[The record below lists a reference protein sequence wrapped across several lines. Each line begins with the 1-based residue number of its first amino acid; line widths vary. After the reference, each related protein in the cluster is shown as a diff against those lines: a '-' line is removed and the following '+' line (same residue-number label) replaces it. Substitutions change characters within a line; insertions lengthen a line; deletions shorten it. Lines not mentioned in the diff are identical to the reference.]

1 MRRLPVVAI
10 VGRPNVGKSS
20 LFNRLLG
27 KKVAII
33 DDTAGVTR
41 DRIVQEADL
50 DDHTVLLVDTGG
62 VDTTGRVHEFAK
74 ETTEQAKR
82 AMDEADVIVFV
93 VDGKEGVTPL
103 DEEVARILR
112 KWKKPVIVAVNKVDE
127 PFMEDL
133 IYDFYRLGFEE
144 VIPISAIHK
153 IGIPTLIEKILEKLP
168 EELKEAAR
176 REYEKKERREK
187 AERLI
192 SGEETEELHKLS
204 EDLAAGKEYE
214 IEEEE
219 KEPIKVAIVGRPN
232 MGKSTLLNA
241 LVGEERAI
249 VSDVPGTTRDAID
262 TYVKIGDDE
271 FIFIDTAG
279 IRRRGKI
286 KDIEYY
292 SYLRA
297 LDAIDRADV
306 VVLLVDAEEGPT
318 DRDAKI
324 AGIAL
329 EKFKPIIIAVNKID
343 KLKSE
348 KDWERI
354 HRELDLTFDF
364 IPYAPRVFIS
374 AKERKGLKELL
385 KQIKDV
391 YRQYTKKVR
400 TGEFNRVL
408 QKLMEI
414 HQPPVY
420 KNKIVKIY
428 YGTQVKTKPPTF
440 LLFSNYPEGIPK
452 SFRRFLENRIRE
464 AFGFNKI
471 PIRIVFKKR
480 S

>member
-1 MRRLPVVAI
+1 MKRLPVISI

-20 LFNRLLG
+20 LFNRILE

-33 DDTAGVTR
+33 DDTPGVTR
-41 DRIVQEADL
+41 DRIVQEAEIEG
-50 DDHTVLLVDTGG
+50 HKVILVDTGG
-62 VDTTGRVHEFAK
+62 VDTSGEGFAK

-82 AMDEADVIVFV
+82 AMEEADIIVFV
-93 VDGKEGVTPL
+93 VDGKEGITPL
-103 DEEVARILR
+103 DEEVAKILR
-112 KWKKPVIVAVNKVDE
+112 KWRKPIIVAVNKIDE
-127 PFMEDL
+127 PYMEDL
-133 IYDFYRLGFEE
+133 IYDAYRLGFPE
-144 VIPISAIHK
+144 VIPISTIHK
-153 IGIPTLIEKILEKLP
+153 IGIPTLKERILELLP
-168 EELKEAAR
+168 QELRESAREAFEKEEKR
-176 REYEKKERREK
+176 KK

-192 SGEETEELHKLS
+192 SGESNEELEELIDTL
-204 EDLAAGKEYE
+204 EGGKDYI
-214 IEEEE
+214 IEEDVE

-249 VSDVPGTTRDAID
+249 VSDIPGTTRDAID
-262 TYVKIGDDE
+262 TYAKIGDDE

-318 DRDAKI
+318 DRDTKI
-324 AGIAL
+324 SGIAL
-329 EKFKPIIIAVNKID
+329 DKFKPIIIAVNKID
-343 KLKSE
+343 KLQNQKE
-348 KDWERI
+348 WERL
-354 HRELDLTFDF
+354 HRELDLNFDF

-374 AKERKGLKELL
+374 AKEKKGLEELI

-391 YRQYTKKVR
+391 YKQYTKKVR
-400 TGEFNRVL
+400 TGEFNRAL
-408 QKLMEI
+408 KELMEI

-420 KNKIVKIY
+420 KNKVVKIY

-452 SFRRFLENRIRE
+452 SFRRFLENRLRE
-464 AFGFNKI
+464 KFEFNKI

-480 S
+480 

>member
-1 MRRLPVVAI
+1 MKRLPVVSI

-20 LFNRLLG
+20 LFNRLLE
-27 KKVAII
+27 KRLAII
-33 DDTAGVTR
+33 DDTPGVTR
-41 DRIVQEADL
+41 DRIIQEANIE
-50 DDHTVLLVDTGG
+50 DHRVLLVDTGG
-62 VDTTGRVHEFAK
+62 VDPHGEGFAK

-82 AMDEADVIVFV
+82 AMEEADVIVFV
-93 VDGKEGVTPL
+93 VDGKEGITPL
-103 DEEVARILR
+103 DEEVARLLR
-112 KWKKPVIVAVNKVDE
+112 KWKKPVIVAVNKIDE

-133 IYDFYRLGFEE
+133 VYDFYRLGFDE
-144 VIPISAIHK
+144 VISISAIHK
-153 IGIPTLIEKILEKLP
+153 IGIPTLKEKIIEKLP
-168 EELKEAAR
+168 EALRQVAKKEQ
-176 REYEKKERREK
+176 EKEERREK

-192 SGEETEELHKLS
+192 SEESSEELNQLIDTLEKGEE
-204 EDLAAGKEYE
+204 YE
-214 IEEEE
+214 FEEEE

-249 VSDVPGTTRDAID
+249 VSDIPGTTRDAID

-271 FIFIDTAG
+271 YIFIDTAG

-306 VVLLVDAEEGPT
+306 VVLLLDAEEGPT

-329 EKFKPIIIAVNKID
+329 EKFKPIVIAVNKID
-343 KLKSE
+343 KLQSQKE
-348 KDWERI
+348 WENI
-354 HRELDLTFDF
+354 HRRLDLTFDF

-374 AKERKGLKELL
+374 AKEKKGLEELL
-385 KQIKDV
+385 KQIKDL
-391 YRQYTKKVR
+391 YRQYTKRVT
-400 TGEFNRVL
+400 TGKFNRAL
-408 QKLMEI
+408 AELMEI

-440 LLFSNYPEGIPK
+440 LLFSNYPEGIPQ
-452 SFRRFLENRIRE
+452 SFRRFLENRLRE
-464 AFGFNKI
+464 KFKFNKI
-471 PIRIVFKKR
+471 PLRIVFKKR
-480 S
+480 

>member
-20 LFNRLLG
+20 LFNRLVG
-27 KKVAII
+27 RKVAII
-33 DDTAGVTR
+33 DNTPGVTR
-41 DRIVQEADL
+41 DRIVQETDI
-50 DDHTVLLVDTGG
+50 DGHRVILVDTGG
-62 VDTTGRVHEFAK
+62 VVEKDAHQFAK

-82 AMDEADVIVFV
+82 AMEEADVIVFV
-93 VDGKEGVTPL
+93 VDGQEGITPL
-103 DEEVARILR
+103 DQEVARLLR
-112 KWKKPVIVAVNKVDE
+112 KWKKPVILAVNKIDE
-127 PFMEDL
+127 PFMEDN
-133 IYDFYRLGFEE
+133 IYEFYQLGFDE
-144 VIPISAIHK
+144 VIPLSTIHK
-153 IGIPTLIEKILEKLP
+153 IGVPTLKEKIIEKLP
-168 EELKEAAR
+168 PELREAAKK
-176 REYEKKERREK
+176 EQEKVERREK

-192 SGEETEELHKLS
+192 SGEEAEELASLQ
-204 EDLAAGKEYE
+204 ETLERGEEYE

-306 VVLLVDAEEGPT
+306 VVLLIDAEEGPT
-318 DRDAKI
+318 ERDAKI

-343 KLKSE
+343 KLKSQQ
-348 KDWERI
+348 DWERI
-354 HRELDLTFDF
+354 HRELDLVFDF

-385 KQIKDV
+385 KQIKDL
-391 YRQYTKKVR
+391 YSQYTKKVT
-400 TGEFNRVL
+400 TGKFNRVL
-408 QKLMEI
+408 RELMEI

-420 KNKIVKIY
+420 KNKVVKIY

-452 SFRRFLENRIRE
+452 SFRRFLENRLRE

-480 S
+480 T

>member
-1 MRRLPVVAI
+1 MKRLPVVSI

-33 DDTAGVTR
+33 DDTPGVTR

-50 DDHTVLLVDTGG
+50 EGHKVILVDTGG
-62 VDTTGRVHEFAK
+62 VDTSGEGFAK

-82 AMDEADVIVFV
+82 AMEEADLVVFV
-93 VDGKEGVTPL
+93 VDGKEGLTPL
-103 DEEVARILR
+103 DEEVGRILR
-112 KWKKPVIVAVNKVDE
+112 KWEKPVIVAVNKVDE
-127 PFMEDL
+127 PFMEDMV
-133 IYDFYRLGFEE
+133 YDFYRLGFEE
-144 VIPISAIHK
+144 VIPVSAIHK
-153 IGIPTLIEKILEKLP
+153 IGIPTLIEKILTLLP
-168 EELKEAAR
+168 QELKKTAKETAL
-176 REYEKKERREK
+176 REEKREK
-187 AERLI
+187 AEKLI
-192 SGEETEELHKLS
+192 SEEHSEELIQ
-204 EDLAAGKEYE
+204 LADSLEKGGEFHL
-214 IEEEE
+214 EEEE

-262 TYVKIGDDE
+262 SYVKIGEDE
-271 FIFIDTAG
+271 YVFIDTAG

-286 KDIEYY
+286 RDIEYY

-306 VVLLVDAEEGPT
+306 VVLLIDAIEGPT

-329 EKFKPIIIAVNKID
+329 EKYKPVILAVNKID
-343 KLKSE
+343 LLETE
-348 KDWERI
+348 KDWERL
-354 HRELDLTFDF
+354 HKELDLTFDF

-374 AKERKGLKELL
+374 AKEKKGLKELL
-385 KQIKDV
+385 KQIKSV
-391 YRQYTKKVR
+391 YSQYIKKVR
-400 TGEFNRVL
+400 TGEFNRAL
-408 QKLMEI
+408 KELMEI

-452 SFRRFLENRIRE
+452 SFRRFLENRLRE
-464 AFGFNKI
+464 KFGFNKI
-471 PIRIVFKKR
+471 PIRVVFKKR
-480 S
+480 

>member
-27 KKVAII
+27 RKVAII
-33 DDTAGVTR
+33 DDTPGVTR
-41 DRIVQEADL
+41 DRIVQEAEIEG
-50 DDHTVLLVDTGG
+50 HRVILVDTGG
-62 VDTTGRVHEFAK
+62 VVEKDAHQFAK

-82 AMDEADVIVFV
+82 AMEEADVIVFV

-103 DEEVARILR
+103 DEEVARLLR
-112 KWKKPVIVAVNKVDE
+112 RWKKPVILAVNKIDE
-127 PFMEDL
+127 PYMEDNV
-133 IYDFYRLGFEE
+133 YEFYKLGFDEM
-144 VIPISAIHK
+144 IPISTIHK
-153 IGIPTLIEKILEKLP
+153 IGIPTLKERILEKLP
-168 EELKEAAR
+168 KELKEEA
-176 REYEKKERREK
+176 KKEQERFERSQK

-192 SGEETEELHKLS
+192 SGKEGTELLELQESLERGEE
-204 EDLAAGKEYE
+204 YQ

-249 VSDVPGTTRDAID
+249 VSDLPGTTRDAID
-262 TYVKIGDDE
+262 TYAKIGDDE

-318 DRDAKI
+318 ERDAKI

-343 KLKSE
+343 KLKSQ

-364 IPYAPRVFIS
+364 IPFAPRLFIS
-374 AKERKGLKELL
+374 AKEKKGLKELL
-385 KQIKDV
+385 KQIKDL
-391 YRQYTKKVR
+391 YKQYTKKVT
-400 TGEFNRVL
+400 TGKFNRVL
-408 QKLMEI
+408 RELMEV

-420 KNKIVKIY
+420 KNKVVKIY

-452 SFRRFLENRIRE
+452 SFRRFLENRLRE

>member
-33 DDTAGVTR
+33 DDTPGVTR
-41 DRIVQEADL
+41 DRIVQEADI
-50 DDHTVLLVDTGG
+50 DGHRVILVDTGG
-62 VDTTGRVHEFAK
+62 VVEKDAHQFAK

-82 AMDEADVIVFV
+82 AMEEADVIVFV
-93 VDGKEGVTPL
+93 VDGQEGITPL
-103 DEEVARILR
+103 DQEVARLLR
-112 KWKKPVIVAVNKVDE
+112 KWKKPVILAVNKIDE
-127 PFMEDL
+127 PFMEDN
-133 IYDFYRLGFEE
+133 IYEFYQLGFDE
-144 VIPISAIHK
+144 VIPLSTIHK
-153 IGIPTLIEKILEKLP
+153 IGVPTLKEKIIEKLP
-168 EELKEAAR
+168 PELREAAKK
-176 REYEKKERREK
+176 EQEKVERREK

-192 SGEETEELHKLS
+192 SGEEAEELASLQ
-204 EDLAAGKEYE
+204 ETLERGEEYE

-241 LVGEERAI
+241 LVGQERAI

-306 VVLLVDAEEGPT
+306 VVLLIDAEEGPT
-318 DRDAKI
+318 ERDAKI

-343 KLKSE
+343 KLKSQQ
-348 KDWERI
+348 DWERI
-354 HRELDLTFDF
+354 HRELDLVFDF

-385 KQIKDV
+385 KQIKDL
-391 YRQYTKKVR
+391 YSQYTKKVT
-400 TGEFNRVL
+400 TGKFNRVVRE
-408 QKLMEI
+408 LMEI

-420 KNKIVKIY
+420 KNKVVKIY

-452 SFRRFLENRIRE
+452 SFRRFLENRLRE

-480 S
+480 T

>member
-1 MRRLPVVAI
+1 MKRLPVVAI

-20 LFNRLLG
+20 LFNRLIG
-27 KKVAII
+27 RKVAII
-33 DDTAGVTR
+33 DDTPGVTR
-41 DRIVQEADL
+41 DRIVQEANL
-50 DDHTVLLVDTGG
+50 DDHKVILVDTGG
-62 VDTTGRVHEFAK
+62 VDTSGEGFAK

-82 AMDEADVIVFV
+82 AMEEADIIVFV

-103 DEEVARILR
+103 DEEVGRILR

-127 PFMEDL
+127 PFMEDMV
-133 IYDFYRLGFEE
+133 YDFYRLGFDE
-144 VIPISAIHK
+144 VIPISTIHK
-153 IGIPTLIEKILEKLP
+153 IGIPTLTEKILAYLPSDLKETARKEFEKEEKRKKAEKL
-168 EELKEAAR
+168 
-176 REYEKKERREK
+176 
-187 AERLI
+187 I
-192 SGEETEELHKLS
+192 TEETSTEL
-204 EDLAAGKEYE
+204 DQLADSLEAGKEYE
-214 IEEEE
+214 LEEEE

-249 VSDVPGTTRDAID
+249 VSDVPGTTRDAVD
-262 TYVKIGDDE
+262 SYVKIGDDE
-271 FIFIDTAG
+271 FLFIDTAG

-306 VVLLVDAEEGPT
+306 VVLLIDAVEGPT

-329 EKFKPIIIAVNKID
+329 EKFKPVVLAVNKID
-343 KLKSE
+343 LLQSE
-348 KDWERI
+348 KDWERL
-354 HRELDLTFDF
+354 HRELDLNFDF
-364 IPYAPRVFIS
+364 MPFAPRVFIS
-374 AKERKGLKELL
+374 AKEKKGLKELL
-385 KQIKDV
+385 KQVKDL

-400 TGEFNRVL
+400 TGEFNRAL
-408 QKLMEI
+408 RELMEI

-452 SFRRFLENRIRE
+452 SFRRFLENRLRE
-464 AFGFNKI
+464 KFGFNKI

-480 S
+480 

>member
-1 MRRLPVVAI
+1 MKRLPVVSI

-33 DDTAGVTR
+33 DDTPGVTR
-41 DRIVQEADL
+41 DRIVQEAEIEG
-50 DDHTVLLVDTGG
+50 HKVILVDTGG
-62 VDTTGRVHEFAK
+62 VDTSGEGFAK

-82 AMDEADVIVFV
+82 AMEEADVIVFV
-93 VDGKEGVTPL
+93 VDGKEGITPL

-112 KWKKPVIVAVNKVDE
+112 KWKKPVIVAVNKIDE
-127 PFMEDL
+127 PYMEDL
-133 IYDFYRLGFEE
+133 IYDAYRLGFEE
-144 VIPISAIHK
+144 VIPISTIHK
-153 IGIPTLIEKILEKLP
+153 IGIPTLKERILELLP
-168 EELKEAAR
+168 EDLRKSAKETF
-176 REYEKKERREK
+176 EKEERREK
-187 AERLI
+187 AEKLI
-192 SGEETEELHKLS
+192 SGESAEELEGLI
-204 EDLAAGKEYE
+204 ETLEEGGEYT

-249 VSDVPGTTRDAID
+249 VSDIPGTTRDAID

-324 AGIAL
+324 SGIAL

-343 KLKSE
+343 KLQSQ
-348 KDWERI
+348 KDWERL
-354 HRELDLTFDF
+354 HRELDLNFDF

-374 AKERKGLKELL
+374 AKEKKGLDELL
-385 KQIKDV
+385 KQIKDL

-400 TGEFNRVL
+400 TGEFNRAL
-408 QKLMEI
+408 RELMEI

-420 KNKIVKIY
+420 KNKVVKIY

-452 SFRRFLENRIRE
+452 SFRRFLENRLRE
-464 AFGFNKI
+464 KFGFNKI

-480 S
+480 

>member
-1 MRRLPVVAI
+1 MKRLPVVTI

-20 LFNRLLG
+20 LFNRLIG
-27 KKVAII
+27 RKVAII
-33 DDTAGVTR
+33 DDTPGVTR
-41 DRIVQEADL
+41 DRIVQEANL
-50 DDHTVLLVDTGG
+50 DDHKVILVDTGG
-62 VDTTGRVHEFAK
+62 VDTSGEGFAK

-82 AMDEADVIVFV
+82 AMEEADIIVFV
-93 VDGKEGVTPL
+93 VDGKEGITPL
-103 DEEVARILR
+103 DEEVGRILR

-127 PFMEDL
+127 PFMEDMV
-133 IYDFYRLGFEE
+133 YDFYRLGFDE
-144 VIPISAIHK
+144 VIPISTIHK
-153 IGIPTLIEKILEKLP
+153 IGIPTLTEKILAYLPSDLKETARKEFEKEEKRKKAEKL
-168 EELKEAAR
+168 
-176 REYEKKERREK
+176 
-187 AERLI
+187 I
-192 SGEETEELHKLS
+192 TEEASTEL
-204 EDLAAGKEYE
+204 DQLADSLEAGKEYE
-214 IEEEE
+214 LEEEE

-249 VSDVPGTTRDAID
+249 VSDVSGTTRDAVD
-262 TYVKIGDDE
+262 SYVKIGDDE
-271 FIFIDTAG
+271 FLFIDTAG

-306 VVLLVDAEEGPT
+306 VVLLIDAVEGPT

-329 EKFKPIIIAVNKID
+329 EKFKPVVLAVNKID
-343 KLKSE
+343 LLQSE
-348 KDWERI
+348 KDWERL
-354 HRELDLTFDF
+354 HRELDLNFDF
-364 IPYAPRVFIS
+364 MPFAPRVFIS
-374 AKERKGLKELL
+374 AKEKKGLKELL
-385 KQIKDV
+385 KQVKDL
-391 YRQYTKKVR
+391 YKQYTKKVR
-400 TGEFNRVL
+400 TGEFNRAL
-408 QKLMEI
+408 RELMEI

-452 SFRRFLENRIRE
+452 SFRRFLENRLRE
-464 AFGFNKI
+464 KFGFNKI

-480 S
+480 

>member
-1 MRRLPVVAI
+1 MKRLPVVAI

-27 KKVAII
+27 RKVAII
-33 DDTAGVTR
+33 DDTPGVTR
-41 DRIVQEADL
+41 DRVVQEADI
-50 DDHTVLLVDTGG
+50 DEHRVILVDTGG
-62 VDTTGRVHEFAK
+62 VVDKDAHQFAK

-82 AMDEADVIVFV
+82 AMEEADVIVFV
-93 VDGKEGVTPL
+93 VDGKEGLTPL
-103 DEEVARILR
+103 DEEVARLLR
-112 KWKKPVIVAVNKVDE
+112 RWKKPVILAVNKIDE
-127 PFMEDL
+127 PFMEDRV
-133 IYDFYRLGFEE
+133 YDFYKLGFEE
-144 VIPISAIHK
+144 LIPISTIHK
-153 IGIPTLIEKILEKLP
+153 IGIPTLKEKIVEKLP
-168 EELKEAAR
+168 EELREEAKKAYR
-176 REYEKKERREK
+176 REEFLKERET
-187 AERLI
+187 LI
-192 SGEETEELHKLS
+192 SGEDREGLSSLQDTLEKGEEFFL
-204 EDLAAGKEYE
+204 
-214 IEEEE
+214 EEEE

-262 TYVKIGDDE
+262 SYVKVGDDE

-318 DRDAKI
+318 ERDAKI
-324 AGIAL
+324 AGVAL
-329 EKFKPIIIAVNKID
+329 EKFKPLIIAVNKID
-343 KLKSE
+343 KLKSQ
-348 KDWERI
+348 KDWERL

-364 IPYAPRVFIS
+364 VPFAPRVFIS
-374 AKERKGLKELL
+374 AKEKKGLKELL
-385 KQIKDV
+385 KQVKEL
-391 YRQYTKKVR
+391 YKQYTKKIT
-400 TGEFNRVL
+400 TGKFNRVL
-408 QKLMEI
+408 KELMEL

-452 SFRRFLENRIRE
+452 SFRRFLENRLRE

-480 S
+480 Q

>member
-1 MRRLPVVAI
+1 MKRLPVVAI

-20 LFNRLLG
+20 LFNRLIG

-33 DDTAGVTR
+33 DDTPGVTR
-41 DRIVQEADL
+41 DRVVQEADL
-50 DDHTVLLVDTGG
+50 DEHKVLLVDTGG
-62 VDTTGRVHEFAK
+62 VVSKDAHEFAK

-82 AMDEADVIVFV
+82 AMEEADVIVFV
-93 VDGKEGVTPL
+93 VDGKEGVNPL
-103 DEEVARILR
+103 DEEVARLLR
-112 KWKKPVIVAVNKVDE
+112 RWKKPVIVAVNKVDE

-133 IYDFYRLGFEE
+133 VYDFYRLGFEE
-144 VIPISAIHK
+144 VIPISTIHK
-153 IGIPTLIEKILEKLP
+153 IGIPTLKEKILEKLP
-168 EELKEAAR
+168 EELKEAA
-176 REYEKKERREK
+176 KKEFEKAQRREK
-187 AERLI
+187 TERLI
-192 SGEETEELHKLS
+192 RGEDAEAL
-204 EDLAAGKEYE
+204 EDLSQTLEEGKEYE

-262 TYVKIGDDE
+262 TYVKVGDDE

-292 SYLRA
+292 SYLRS

-306 VVLLVDAEEGPT
+306 VVLLVDAQEGPT
-318 DRDAKI
+318 ERDAKI

-329 EKFKPIIIAVNKID
+329 EKFKPLIIAVNKVD
-343 KLKSE
+343 TLKSQQ
-348 KDWERI
+348 DWERI
-354 HRELDLTFDF
+354 QRELDLVFDF
-364 IPYAPRVFIS
+364 VPYAPRVFIS
-374 AKERKGLKELL
+374 AKEKKGLKELL
-385 KQIKDV
+385 KQIKDL
-391 YRQYTKKVR
+391 YKQYTKKVR
-400 TGEFNRVL
+400 TGEFNRAL
-408 QKLMEI
+408 KELMEI

-452 SFRRFLENRIRE
+452 SFRRFLENRLRE
-464 AFGFNKI
+464 KFGFNKV

-480 S
+480 T

>member
-1 MRRLPVVAI
+1 MKRLPVVAI

-20 LFNRLLG
+20 LFNRLIG

-33 DDTAGVTR
+33 DDTPGVTR
-41 DRIVQEADL
+41 DRVVQETDL
-50 DDHTVLLVDTGG
+50 DEHKVLLVDTGG
-62 VDTTGRVHEFAK
+62 VVSKDAHEFAK

-82 AMDEADVIVFV
+82 AMEEADVIVFV
-93 VDGKEGVTPL
+93 VDGKEGVNPL
-103 DEEVARILR
+103 DEEVARLLR
-112 KWKKPVIVAVNKVDE
+112 RWKKPVIVAVNKVDE

-133 IYDFYRLGFEE
+133 VYDFYRLGFEE
-144 VIPISAIHK
+144 VIPISTIHK
-153 IGIPTLIEKILEKLP
+153 IGIPTLKEKILEKLP
-168 EELKEAAR
+168 EELKEAA
-176 REYEKKERREK
+176 KKEFEKAQRREK
-187 AERLI
+187 TERLI
-192 SGEETEELHKLS
+192 RGEDAEAL
-204 EDLAAGKEYE
+204 EDLSQTLEEGKEYE

-262 TYVKIGDDE
+262 TYVKVGDDE

-292 SYLRA
+292 SYLRS

-306 VVLLVDAEEGPT
+306 VVLLVDAQEGPT
-318 DRDAKI
+318 ERDAKI

-329 EKFKPIIIAVNKID
+329 EKFKPLIIAVNKMD
-343 KLKSE
+343 TLKSQQ
-348 KDWERI
+348 DWERI
-354 HRELDLTFDF
+354 QRELDLVFDF
-364 IPYAPRVFIS
+364 VPYAPRVFIS
-374 AKERKGLKELL
+374 AKEKKGLKELL
-385 KQIKDV
+385 KQIKDL

-400 TGEFNRVL
+400 TGEFNRAL
-408 QKLMEI
+408 KELMEI

-452 SFRRFLENRIRE
+452 SFRRFLENRLRE
-464 AFGFNKI
+464 KFGFNKV

-480 S
+480 T

>member
-1 MRRLPVVAI
+1 MKRLPVVAI

-33 DDTAGVTR
+33 DDTPGVTR
-41 DRIVQEADL
+41 DRIVQEAEIDG
-50 DDHTVLLVDTGG
+50 HRVILVDTGG
-62 VDTTGRVHEFAK
+62 VVEKDAHQFAK

-82 AMDEADVIVFV
+82 AMEEADVIVFV
-93 VDGKEGVTPL
+93 VDGKEGVNPL
-103 DEEVARILR
+103 DLEVAKILR
-112 KWKKPVIVAVNKVDE
+112 KWKKPVILAVNKIDE
-127 PFMEDL
+127 PFMEDRV
-133 IYDFYRLGFEE
+133 YEFYQLGFDE
-144 VIPISAIHK
+144 VIPISTIHK
-153 IGIPTLIEKILEKLP
+153 IGIQTLKEKILEKLP
-168 EELKEAAR
+168 PEL
-176 REYEKKERREK
+176 RENAKREQEKVEKREK

-192 SGEETEELHKLS
+192 SGEEEEELTSLQ
-204 EDLAAGKEYE
+204 ETLERGEEYE

-241 LVGEERAI
+241 LVGQERAI

-306 VVLLVDAEEGPT
+306 VVLLIDAEEGPT

-329 EKFKPIIIAVNKID
+329 EKFKPIVIAVNKID
-343 KLKSE
+343 KLKDQ

-364 IPYAPRVFIS
+364 IPFAPRVFIS
-374 AKERKGLKELL
+374 AKERKGLDELI
-385 KQIKDV
+385 KQIKDL
-391 YRQYTKKVR
+391 YSQYTKKVT
-400 TGEFNRVL
+400 TGKFNRVL
-408 QKLMEI
+408 RELMEI

-420 KNKIVKIY
+420 KNKVVKIY

-452 SFRRFLENRIRE
+452 SFRRFLENRLRE

>member
-27 KKVAII
+27 RKVAII
-33 DDTAGVTR
+33 DDTPGVTR
-41 DRIVQEADL
+41 DRIVQEAEIEG
-50 DDHTVLLVDTGG
+50 HRVILVDTGG
-62 VDTTGRVHEFAK
+62 VVEKDAHQFAK

-82 AMDEADVIVFV
+82 AMEEADVIVFV

-103 DEEVARILR
+103 DEEVARLLR
-112 KWKKPVIVAVNKVDE
+112 RWKKPVILAVNKIDE
-127 PFMEDL
+127 PYMEDNV
-133 IYDFYRLGFEE
+133 YEFYKLGFDEI
-144 VIPISAIHK
+144 IPISTIHK
-153 IGIPTLIEKILEKLP
+153 IGIPTLKERILEKLP
-168 EELKEAAR
+168 KELKEAA
-176 REYEKKERREK
+176 KKEQERFERSQK

-192 SGEETEELHKLS
+192 SGEEGAELLELQESLERGEE
-204 EDLAAGKEYE
+204 YQ

-249 VSDVPGTTRDAID
+249 VSDLPGTTRDAID
-262 TYVKIGDDE
+262 TYAKIGDDE

-318 DRDAKI
+318 ERDAKI

-343 KLKSE
+343 KLKSQ

-364 IPYAPRVFIS
+364 IPFAPRVFIS
-374 AKERKGLKELL
+374 AKEKKGLKELL
-385 KQIKDV
+385 KQIKDL
-391 YRQYTKKVR
+391 YKQYTKKVT
-400 TGEFNRVL
+400 TGKFNRVL
-408 QKLMEI
+408 RELMEV

-420 KNKIVKIY
+420 KNKVVKIY

-452 SFRRFLENRIRE
+452 SFRRFLENRLRE

>member
-1 MRRLPVVAI
+1 MKRLPVVAI

-20 LFNRLLG
+20 LFNRLIG

-33 DDTAGVTR
+33 DDTPGVTR

-50 DDHTVLLVDTGG
+50 DDHKVILVDTGG
-62 VDTTGRVHEFAK
+62 VDTSGEGFAK

-82 AMDEADVIVFV
+82 AMEEADIIVFV
-93 VDGKEGVTPL
+93 VDGKEGITPL
-103 DEEVARILR
+103 DEEVGRILR

-127 PFMEDL
+127 PFMEDMV
-133 IYDFYRLGFEE
+133 YDFYRLGFDE
-144 VIPISAIHK
+144 VIPISTIHK
-153 IGIPTLIEKILEKLP
+153 IGIPTLTEKILTHLPPDLKETAKKEFEKEERRKKAEKL
-168 EELKEAAR
+168 
-176 REYEKKERREK
+176 
-187 AERLI
+187 I
-192 SGEETEELHKLS
+192 TEEASTEL
-204 EDLAAGKEYE
+204 DQLADSLEAGEEYE

-262 TYVKIGDDE
+262 SYVKIGDDE

-306 VVLLVDAEEGPT
+306 VVLLIDAVEGPT

-329 EKFKPIIIAVNKID
+329 EKFKPVILAVNKTD
-343 KLKSE
+343 LLQSE
-348 KDWERI
+348 KDWERL
-354 HRELDLTFDF
+354 HRELDLNFDF
-364 IPYAPRVFIS
+364 IPFAPRVFIS
-374 AKERKGLKELL
+374 AKEKKGLKELL

-400 TGEFNRVL
+400 TGEFNRAL
-408 QKLMEI
+408 RELMEI

-452 SFRRFLENRIRE
+452 SFRRFLENRLRE
-464 AFGFNKI
+464 KFGFNKI

-480 S
+480 

>member
-33 DDTAGVTR
+33 DDTPGVTR
-41 DRIVQEADL
+41 DRIVQEADI
-50 DDHTVLLVDTGG
+50 DGHRVILVDTGG
-62 VDTTGRVHEFAK
+62 VVEKDAHQFAK

-82 AMDEADVIVFV
+82 AMEEADVIVFV
-93 VDGKEGVTPL
+93 VDGQEGITPL
-103 DEEVARILR
+103 DQEVARLLR
-112 KWKKPVIVAVNKVDE
+112 KWKKPVILAVNKIDE
-127 PFMEDL
+127 PFMEDN
-133 IYDFYRLGFEE
+133 IYEFYQLGFDE
-144 VIPISAIHK
+144 VIPLSTIHK
-153 IGIPTLIEKILEKLP
+153 IGVPTLKEKIIEKLP
-168 EELKEAAR
+168 PELKEAAKK
-176 REYEKKERREK
+176 EQEKVERREK

-192 SGEETEELHKLS
+192 SGEEAEELASLQ
-204 EDLAAGKEYE
+204 ETLERGEEYE

-241 LVGEERAI
+241 LVGQERAI

-306 VVLLVDAEEGPT
+306 VVLLIDAEEGPT
-318 DRDAKI
+318 ERDAKI

-343 KLKSE
+343 KLKSQQ
-348 KDWERI
+348 DWERI
-354 HRELDLTFDF
+354 HRELDLVFDF

-385 KQIKDV
+385 KQIKDL
-391 YRQYTKKVR
+391 YSQYTKKVT
-400 TGEFNRVL
+400 TGKFNRVL
-408 QKLMEI
+408 RELMEI

-420 KNKIVKIY
+420 KNKVVKIY

-452 SFRRFLENRIRE
+452 SFRRFLENRLRE

-480 S
+480 T

>member
-27 KKVAII
+27 RKVAII
-33 DDTAGVTR
+33 DDTPGVTR
-41 DRIVQEADL
+41 DRVVQEADI
-50 DDHTVLLVDTGG
+50 DEHRVILVDTGG
-62 VDTTGRVHEFAK
+62 VVDKDAHQFAK

-82 AMDEADVIVFV
+82 AMEEADVIVFV
-93 VDGKEGVTPL
+93 VDGKEGLTPL
-103 DEEVARILR
+103 DEEVARLLR
-112 KWKKPVIVAVNKVDE
+112 KWKKPVILAVNKIDE
-127 PFMEDL
+127 PFMEDR
-133 IYDFYRLGFEE
+133 IYEFYKLGFEE
-144 VIPISAIHK
+144 LTPVSTIHK
-153 IGIPTLIEKILEKLP
+153 VGIPTLKEKIIEKLP
-168 EELKEAAR
+168 EELRKEAER
-176 REYEKKERREK
+176 VYRKEELLKKKE
-187 AERLI
+187 ALI
-192 SGEETEELHKLS
+192 SGEDKEGLSSLQDTLEKGEEFVL
-204 EDLAAGKEYE
+204 
-214 IEEEE
+214 EEEE

-249 VSDVPGTTRDAID
+249 VSDIPGTTRDAID
-262 TYVKIGDDE
+262 SYVKIGEDE

-306 VVLLVDAEEGPT
+306 VVLLIDAEEGPT
-318 DRDAKI
+318 ERDAKI
-324 AGIAL
+324 AGVAL
-329 EKFKPIIIAVNKID
+329 EKFKPLIIAVNKID
-343 KLKSE
+343 KLKSQ
-348 KDWERI
+348 KDWERL

-364 IPYAPRVFIS
+364 APFAPRVFIS
-374 AKERKGLKELL
+374 AKEKRGLKELL
-385 KQIKDV
+385 KQVKEL
-391 YRQYTKKVR
+391 YKQYTKKIT
-400 TGEFNRVL
+400 TGKFNRVL
-408 QKLMEI
+408 RELMEL

-452 SFRRFLENRIRE
+452 SFRRFLENRLRE
-464 AFGFNKI
+464 AFGFNKV

-480 S
+480 Q

>member
-33 DDTAGVTR
+33 DDTPGVTR
-41 DRIVQEADL
+41 DRIVQEAEIDG
-50 DDHTVLLVDTGG
+50 HRVILVDTGG
-62 VDTTGRVHEFAK
+62 VVEKDAHQFAK

-82 AMDEADVIVFV
+82 AMEEADVIVFV
-93 VDGKEGVTPL
+93 VDGKEGVNPL
-103 DEEVARILR
+103 DLEVAKILR
-112 KWKKPVIVAVNKVDE
+112 KWKKPVILAVNKIDE
-127 PFMEDL
+127 PFMEDRV
-133 IYDFYRLGFEE
+133 YEFYQLGFDE
-144 VIPISAIHK
+144 VIPISTIHK
-153 IGIPTLIEKILEKLP
+153 IGIQTLKEKILEKLP
-168 EELKEAAR
+168 PEL
-176 REYEKKERREK
+176 RENAKREQEKVEKREK

-192 SGEETEELHKLS
+192 SGEEEEELTSLQ
-204 EDLAAGKEYE
+204 ETLERGEEYE

-241 LVGEERAI
+241 LVGQERAI

-306 VVLLVDAEEGPT
+306 VILLIDAEEGPT

-329 EKFKPIIIAVNKID
+329 EKFKPIVIAVNKID
-343 KLKSE
+343 KLKDQ

-364 IPYAPRVFIS
+364 IPFAPRVFIS
-374 AKERKGLKELL
+374 AKERKGLDELI
-385 KQIKDV
+385 KQIKDL
-391 YRQYTKKVR
+391 YSQYTKKVT
-400 TGEFNRVL
+400 TGKFNRVL
-408 QKLMEI
+408 RELMEI

-420 KNKIVKIY
+420 KNKVVKIY

-452 SFRRFLENRIRE
+452 SFRRFLENRLRE

>member
-1 MRRLPVVAI
+1 MKRLPVVAI

-27 KKVAII
+27 RKVAII
-33 DDTAGVTR
+33 DDTSGVTR
-41 DRIVQEADL
+41 DRVVQEANL
-50 DDHTVLLVDTGG
+50 DGYRVLLVDTGG
-62 VDTTGRVHEFAK
+62 VDTTGRSHEFAK

-82 AMDEADVIVFV
+82 AMEEADVIVFV

-112 KWKKPVIVAVNKVDE
+112 RWKKPVIVAVNKVDE

-133 IYDFYRLGFEE
+133 IYEFYRLGFDE
-144 VIPISAIHK
+144 VIPVSAIHK
-153 IGIPTLIEKILEKLP
+153 IGIPTLKEKVVEKLP
-168 EELKEAAR
+168 EELKERAR
-176 REYEKKERREK
+176 EEFLKTERERE
-187 AERLI
+187 AEELI
-192 SGEETEELHKLS
+192 SGEDVDGLRELS
-204 EDLAAGKEYE
+204 ESLERGEEYE
-214 IEEEE
+214 IAEEER
-219 KEPIKVAIVGRPN
+219 EPIRVAIIGRPN
-232 MGKSTLLNA
+232 VGKSTLLNA
-241 LVGEERAI
+241 LVGEERVI

-262 TYVKIGDDE
+262 TYVKLGEDE

-292 SYLRA
+292 SYLRS

-306 VVLLVDAEEGPT
+306 VILLIDAEEGPT
-318 DRDAKI
+318 ERDAKI

-329 EKFKPIIIAVNKID
+329 EKFKPIVIAVNKVD
-343 KLKSE
+343 RLKSQS
-348 KDWERI
+348 DWERI

-374 AKERKGLKELL
+374 AKEKKGLDELI

-400 TGEFNRVL
+400 TGEFNRAL
-408 QKLMEI
+408 RELMSV

-452 SFRRFLENRIRE
+452 SFRRFLENRLRE
-464 AFGFNKI
+464 KFGFSKI

-480 S
+480 

>member
-20 LFNRLLG
+20 LFNRLIG
-27 KKVAII
+27 RKVAII
-33 DDTAGVTR
+33 DNTPGVTR
-41 DRIVQEADL
+41 DRIVQEAEIDG
-50 DDHTVLLVDTGG
+50 HRVILVDTGG
-62 VDTTGRVHEFAK
+62 VVEKDAHQFAK

-82 AMDEADVIVFV
+82 AMEEADIIVFV
-93 VDGKEGVTPL
+93 VDGQEGITPL
-103 DEEVARILR
+103 DQEVARLLR
-112 KWKKPVIVAVNKVDE
+112 RWKKPVILAVNKIDE
-127 PFMEDL
+127 PFMEDN
-133 IYDFYRLGFEE
+133 IYEFYQLGFDE
-144 VIPISAIHK
+144 VIPLSTIHK
-153 IGIPTLIEKILEKLP
+153 IGVPTLKEKILEKLSP
-168 EELKEAAR
+168 ELKEVAR
-176 REYEKKERREK
+176 KEQEKAERREK

-192 SGEETEELHKLS
+192 SGEEAGELASLQ
-204 EDLAAGKEYE
+204 ETLERGEEYE

-241 LVGEERAI
+241 LVGHERAI

-306 VVLLVDAEEGPT
+306 VVLLIDAEEGPT
-318 DRDAKI
+318 ERDAKI

-343 KLKSE
+343 KLKSQQ
-348 KDWERI
+348 DWERI
-354 HRELDLTFDF
+354 HRELDLVFDF

-385 KQIKDV
+385 KQIKDL
-391 YRQYTKKVR
+391 YSQYTKKVT
-400 TGEFNRVL
+400 TGKFNRVL
-408 QKLMEI
+408 RELMEI

-420 KNKIVKIY
+420 KNKVVKIY
-428 YGTQVKTKPPTF
+428 YGTQVKTRPPTF

-452 SFRRFLENRIRE
+452 SFRRFLENRLRE

-480 S
+480 N

>member
-1 MRRLPVVAI
+1 MVKRLPVVAI
-10 VGRPNVGKSS
+10 VGRPNVGKST
-20 LFNRLLG
+20 LFNRLIG

-33 DDTAGVTR
+33 DDTPGVTR
-41 DRIVQEADL
+41 DRIVQEANFEGYR
-50 DDHTVLLVDTGG
+50 VLLVDTGG
-62 VDTTGRVHEFAK
+62 VVSKDAHEFAE

-82 AMDEADVIVFV
+82 AMEEADVIIFL

-103 DEEVARILR
+103 DEEVARLLR

-127 PFMEDL
+127 PFMEDMV
-133 IYDFYRLGFEE
+133 YDFYRLGFET
-144 VIPISAIHK
+144 VIPVSAIHK
-153 IGIPTLIEKILEKLP
+153 IGVPTLVETVVNLLP
-168 EELKEAAR
+168 EDLRKVAKEAAE
-176 REYEKKERREK
+176 REERREK
-187 AERLI
+187 AEQLI
-192 SGEETEELHKLS
+192 RGEDAEALGELVDTLEKGEEFKL
-204 EDLAAGKEYE
+204 
-214 IEEEE
+214 EEEE

-249 VSDVPGTTRDAID
+249 VSDIPGTTRDAID
-262 TYVKIGDDE
+262 TYVRIGDDE
-271 FIFIDTAG
+271 FVFIDTAG

-306 VVLLVDAEEGPT
+306 VVLLVDAVEGPT

-343 KLKSE
+343 LLESQKE
-348 KDWERI
+348 WERL

-374 AKERKGLKELL
+374 AKEKRGLKELL
-385 KQIKDV
+385 KQIKDL
-391 YRQYTKKVR
+391 YSQYTKKIK
-400 TGEFNRVL
+400 TGEFNRAL
-408 QKLMEI
+408 AELMEI

-452 SFRRFLENRIRE
+452 SFRRFLENRLRDR
-464 AFGFNKI
+464 FGFSKI
-471 PIRIVFKKR
+471 PVRIVFKKR
-480 S
+480 Q

>member
-1 MRRLPVVAI
+1 MKRLPVVAI

-20 LFNRLLG
+20 LFNRLIG

-33 DDTAGVTR
+33 DDTPGVTR
-41 DRIVQEADL
+41 DRVVQEADL
-50 DDHTVLLVDTGG
+50 DEHKVLLVDTGG
-62 VDTTGRVHEFAK
+62 VVSKDAHEFAK

-82 AMDEADVIVFV
+82 AMEEADVIVFV
-93 VDGKEGVTPL
+93 VDGKEGVNPL
-103 DEEVARILR
+103 DEEVARLLR
-112 KWKKPVIVAVNKVDE
+112 RWKKPVIVAVNKVDE

-133 IYDFYRLGFEE
+133 VYDFYRLGFEE
-144 VIPISAIHK
+144 VIPISTIHK
-153 IGIPTLIEKILEKLP
+153 IGIPTLKEKILEKLP
-168 EELKEAAR
+168 EELKEAA
-176 REYEKKERREK
+176 KKEFEKAQRREK
-187 AERLI
+187 TERLI
-192 SGEETEELHKLS
+192 RGEDAEAL
-204 EDLAAGKEYE
+204 EDLSQTLEEGKEYE

-262 TYVKIGDDE
+262 TYVKVGDDE

-292 SYLRA
+292 SYLRS

-306 VVLLVDAEEGPT
+306 VVLLVDAQEGPT
-318 DRDAKI
+318 ERDAKI

-329 EKFKPIIIAVNKID
+329 EKFKPLIIAVNKMD
-343 KLKSE
+343 TLKSQQ
-348 KDWERI
+348 DWERI
-354 HRELDLTFDF
+354 QRELDLVFDF
-364 IPYAPRVFIS
+364 VPYAPRVFIS
-374 AKERKGLKELL
+374 AKEKKGLKELL
-385 KQIKDV
+385 KQIKDL

-400 TGEFNRVL
+400 TGEFNRAL
-408 QKLMEI
+408 KELMEI

-452 SFRRFLENRIRE
+452 SFRRFLENRLRE
-464 AFGFNKI
+464 KFGFNKV

-480 S
+480 T

>member
-20 LFNRLLG
+20 LFNRLIG

-33 DDTAGVTR
+33 DDTPGVTR

-50 DDHTVLLVDTGG
+50 DDHKVILVDTGG
-62 VDTTGRVHEFAK
+62 VDTSGEGFAK

-82 AMDEADVIVFV
+82 AMEEADIIVFV
-93 VDGKEGVTPL
+93 VDGKEGITPL
-103 DEEVARILR
+103 DEEVGRILR

-127 PFMEDL
+127 PFMEDMV
-133 IYDFYRLGFEE
+133 YDFYRLGFDE
-144 VIPISAIHK
+144 VIPISTIHK
-153 IGIPTLIEKILEKLP
+153 IGIPTLTEKILTHLPPDLKETAKKEFEKEERRKKAEKL
-168 EELKEAAR
+168 
-176 REYEKKERREK
+176 
-187 AERLI
+187 I
-192 SGEETEELHKLS
+192 TEEASTEL
-204 EDLAAGKEYE
+204 DQLADSLEAGEEYE

-262 TYVKIGDDE
+262 SYVKIGDDE

-306 VVLLVDAEEGPT
+306 VVLLIDAVEGPT

-329 EKFKPIIIAVNKID
+329 EKFKPVILAVNKTD
-343 KLKSE
+343 LLQSE
-348 KDWERI
+348 KDWERL
-354 HRELDLTFDF
+354 HRELDLNFDF
-364 IPYAPRVFIS
+364 IPFAPRVFIS
-374 AKERKGLKELL
+374 AKEKKGLKELL

-400 TGEFNRVL
+400 TGEFNRAL
-408 QKLMEI
+408 RELMEI

-452 SFRRFLENRIRE
+452 SFRRFLENRLRE
-464 AFGFNKI
+464 KFGFNKI

-480 S
+480 